1 MNGLAG
7 PTGGP
12 GRPPEPLLPHVGP
25 AERELAEAIE
35 HHRRWQPAPCQ
46 TVTREVDLWLSPK
59 QAEREKAAA
68 ECERCPFV
76 ELCFEAALE
85 LGATWGVWGAQD
97 FSTPSPQK
105 ARPRR

>member
-1 MNGLAG
+1 M
-7 PTGGP
+7 TVKD
-12 GRPPEPLLPHVGP
+12 EPLLPPVGP

-76 ELCFEAALE
+76 ELCLEAALE
-85 LGATWGVWGAQD
+85 LGATYGVWGAVD
-97 FSTPSPQK
+97 VGSLAATK
-105 ARPRR
+105 ARSTR